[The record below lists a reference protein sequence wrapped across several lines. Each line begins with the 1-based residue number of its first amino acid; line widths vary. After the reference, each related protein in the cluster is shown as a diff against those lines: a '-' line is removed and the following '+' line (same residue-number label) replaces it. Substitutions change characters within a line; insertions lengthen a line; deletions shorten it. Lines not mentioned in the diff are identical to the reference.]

1 MSELIGGIFIGI
13 GIETLCIISY
23 IYYKKRKVKPSLPY
37 DEVFNVNVDPDIDVQ
52 QHTNDGISISYDD
65 L

>member
-23 IYYKKRKVKPSLPY
+23 IYYKKRKVKPY

>member
-23 IYYKKRKVKPSLPY
+23 IYYKKRKVKPY
-37 DEVFNVNVDPDIDVQ
+37 DEVFNVNVDTDIDVQ